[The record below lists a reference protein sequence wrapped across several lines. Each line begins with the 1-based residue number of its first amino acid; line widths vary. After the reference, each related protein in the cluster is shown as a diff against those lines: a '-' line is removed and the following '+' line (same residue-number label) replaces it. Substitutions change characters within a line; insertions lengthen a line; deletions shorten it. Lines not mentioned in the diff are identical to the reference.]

1 LLINKQP
8 TTNTSTT
15 LSAGNQ
21 QPTTIYFLVLMEA
34 IEFKT
39 MVNNG
44 NIAIPAQYSSQ
55 WEGKVIR
62 VSVLEDNR
70 GEKNAY
76 LNEKKM
82 KLIHSKGASYLRGI

>member
-1 LLINKQP
+1 MQA
-8 TTNTSTT
+8 TN
-15 LSAGNQ
+15 NQ
-21 QPTTIYFLVLMEA
+21 QLIYFLVLMEA

-76 LNEKKM
+76 LNEKKDEANPL
-82 KLIHSKGASYLRGI
+82 KGSVIFEGDLISPIDESWNVD